1 MAGTTVS
8 FRYWPVAPVPPPRTS
23 ILVALEPITSTFPL
37 LITPPMLVVTCLLG
51 SPGMLG
57 KVAQAHGVGTRLGN
71 AVVVLHRTAADANRS
86 DEDAFPVH
94 NRESTWKRDQS
105 FVRVFDA

>member
-8 FRYWPVAPVPPPRTS
+8 LRYWPVAPVPPPRTS

-37 LITPPMLVVTCLLG
+37 LITPPVLLVACPLG

-57 KVAQAHGVGTRLGN
+57 KVGQTHGVGTRLGN
-71 AVVVLHRTAADANRS
+71 AVIVLHRTAADANPS
-86 DEDAFPVH
+86 DQDAFPVH
-94 NRESTWKRDQS
+94 HREPT
-105 FVRVFDA
+105 

>member
-23 ILVALEPITSTFPL
+23 ILLALEPITSTFL
-37 LITPPMLVVTCLLG
+37 LLMTPPVLVVTCPLG

-57 KVAQAHGVGTRLGN
+57 KVAQAHGADTRLGN
-71 AVVVLHRTAADANRS
+71 AVIVLHRTAADANPS

-94 NRESTWKRDQS
+94 NREPARKCNQP
-105 FVRVFDA
+105 FV